1 VLHPLTLALTRLSLS
16 LKGEREVFLGTIMD
30 FNFSDEQT
38 MVRESVSRYLADTYS
53 FDARMQTVNGEA
65 GWNPAVWKAFAEDL
79 GILGAS
85 FSEAHGGLGG
95 GAVDNMIVMEEIG
108 KALVI
113 EPYLSTVVIGGGF
126 LKRAGGGNADAVIPQ
141 IIAGQVVIAF
151 AYAEPQGRY
160 NLADLRTSARPDG
173 GGHVLNGHKAVVRDA
188 PFATHYIVTARSGGG
203 QRDRDGVSV
212 FLIPADAAGI
222 TRRDYP
228 TVDGSRASEVYLE
241 NVRVGADQLL
251 GDADHGL
258 PLIEQVVDEAIAA
271 ICAEGSGVARRLHE
285 QTLDYARQRKQ
296 FGKAIGE
303 FQVLQHRM
311 VDMFMEVEQAVSM
324 TLMATLRLGDPDRGK
339 HVSAAKNKI
348 ARGLRFTGQSAVQIH
363 GGIGISN
370 ELAIGHYFKRGTM
383 IESQFGDADYHLA
396 RYESQL

>member
-1 VLHPLTLALTRLSLS
+1 
-16 LKGEREVFLGTIMD
+16 MD
-30 FNFSDEQT
+30 FNFTDEQT
-38 MVRESVSRYLADTYS
+38 MVRESVSRYLADTYT
-53 FDARMQTVNGEA
+53 FDARMQTVNGDL
-65 GWNPAVWKAFAEDL
+65 GWNPAVWKAFAEEL

-95 GAVDNMIVMEEIG
+95 GAIDNMIVMEEIG

-126 LKRAGGGNADAVIPQ
+126 LKAVGGALAEAVIPQ
-141 IIAGQVVIAF
+141 IIAGEVIIAF

-160 NLADLRTSARPDG
+160 NLADLRTTAKAEGDG
-173 GGHVLNGHKAVVRDA
+173 FVLNGHKAVVRDA
-188 PFATHYIVTARSGGG
+188 PFATHFIVTVRTGGG
-203 QRDRDGVSV
+203 PRDRDGVSV
-212 FLIPADAAGI
+212 VLLPANAPGI

-228 TVDGSRASEVYLE
+228 TVDGVRASEVYFE
-241 NVRVGADQLL
+241 NVRFGADAFIGHNGSSLE
-251 GDADHGL
+251 
-258 PLIEQVVDEAIAA
+258 LIEQVVDEAITAV
-271 ICAEGSGVARRLHE
+271 CAEGAGVARRLHE

-296 FGKAIGE
+296 FGKPIAE

-324 TLMATLRLGDPDRGK
+324 TLMATLRLAEPDRAK

-370 ELAIGHYFKRGTM
+370 ELAVGHYFKRGTM
-383 IESQFGDADYHLA
+383 IESQFGDADHHLE
-396 RYESQL
+396 RYEHSIA

>member
-1 VLHPLTLALTRLSLS
+1 
-16 LKGEREVFLGTIMD
+16 MD

-38 MVRESVSRYLADTYS
+38 MVRESVARYLADTYDFES
-53 FDARMQTVNGEA
+53 RMKVVNGEA
-65 GWNPAVWKAFAEDL
+65 GWNPAVWKAFAEEL

-95 GAVDNMIVMEEIG
+95 GAIDNMVIMEEIG

-126 LKRAGGGNADAVIPQ
+126 LKAAGGMLADTVIPQ
-141 IIAGQVVIAF
+141 IIAGEAIIAF

-160 NLADLRTSARPDG
+160 NLADLRATVKPDRDG
-173 GGHVLNGHKAVVRDA
+173 FVLNGHKAVVRDA
-188 PFATHYIVTARSGGG
+188 PFATHFIVTARSSGG

-212 FLIPADAAGI
+212 VLLPANTPGI

-228 TVDGSRASEVYLE
+228 TVDGGRASEVYFE
-241 NVRVGADQLL
+241 NVKVTADAFIGAQGAALEL
-251 GDADHGL
+251 V
-258 PLIEQVVDEAIAA
+258 EQVVDEAIAA
-271 ICAEGSGVARRLHE
+271 VCAEGAGVMRRLHE
-285 QTLDYARQRKQ
+285 GTLDYARQRKQ
-296 FGKAIGE
+296 FGKAIAD

-324 TLMATLRLGDPDRGK
+324 TLMATLRLGDADRGK

-348 ARGLRFTGQSAVQIH
+348 ARGVRFTGQSAVQIH

-383 IESQFGDADYHLA
+383 IESQFGDGDYHLA
-396 RYESQL
+396 RFESLMD